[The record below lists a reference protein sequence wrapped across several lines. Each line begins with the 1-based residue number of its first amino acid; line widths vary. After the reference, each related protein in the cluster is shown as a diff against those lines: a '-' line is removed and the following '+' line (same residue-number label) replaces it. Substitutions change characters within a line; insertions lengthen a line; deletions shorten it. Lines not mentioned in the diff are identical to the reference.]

1 MTTMKKEQ
9 SFHLRMSKDDMDILN
24 ALEKF
29 LNSKRK
35 YLGHRITKADIIRE
49 ALFNYRGDIA
59 SMWRDTYSTEELQLL
74 LYPDVTNNVS
84 KEALNELNNAY
95 DAYRKYKENDQNE
108 TNP

>member
-1 MTTMKKEQ
+1 MKKKEQ
-9 SFHLRMSKDDMDILN
+9 NFHLRMSKDDMDILN

-29 LNSKRK
+29 LNNKRK

-59 SMWRDTYSTEELQLL
+59 SMWRDTYSTEELQQL
-74 LYPDVTNNVS
+74 LYPEVINNVS
-84 KEALNELNNAY
+84 KEALNELN
-95 DAYRKYKENDQNE
+95 DTYRKYKENDQNE

>member
-1 MTTMKKEQ
+1 MKNKMKKEQ

-29 LNSKRK
+29 LNNKRK
-35 YLGHRITKADIIRE
+35 HLGHRITKSDIIRE

-59 SMWRDTYSTEELQLL
+59 SMWHNAYSTEELQQL
-74 LYPDVTNNVS
+74 LYPDVINNIS

-95 DAYRKYKENDQNE
+95 SHAQIN
-108 TNP
+108 